1 MKKNG
6 KRFWMMLLGIA
17 LISVAVGC
25 YRLSEFGVD
34 AFTCMNLGIS
44 GFLGMSFGNW
54 QLFVNIVILIVVFFT
69 MRSGIGLGT
78 IVNMVAVGYIADFIC
93 WIVWD
98 QLAMT
103 PGLLLRIIFLIIGTL
118 FATLGVAFYI
128 VVDMGIAPYDN
139 VAPIIEKL
147 TRGKLPFAKARVA
160 TDIICV
166 IIGVGFCLIANDDLW
181 KIVGIGTILNAFLTG
196 PFIQFFR
203 EHITEPLLNKD

>member
-1 MKKNG
+1 
-6 KRFWMMLLGIA
+6 MLLGIA

-54 QLFVNIVILIVVFFT
+54 QLLINIAILIVVFFT

-98 QLAMT
+98 QLAIT
-103 PGLLLRIIFLIIGTL
+103 PGLLLRCIFLIMGIL
-118 FATLGVAFYI
+118 FATLGVAFYM

-139 VAPIIEKL
+139 VAPIIEKI
-147 TRGKLPFAKARVA
+147 TKGKLPFAKARVV

-166 IIGVGFCLIANDDLW
+166 LIGVGFCLMAKDELW
-181 KIVGIGTILNAFLTG
+181 KIVGIGTIFNAFLTG
-196 PFIQFFR
+196 PLIQFFKV
-203 EHITEPLLNKD
+203 HITQPLLNK